1 MAALVAYVLAGED
14 DARAHARE
22 VLGPFAHEVVGT
34 GDAGSRDGLLRRIEE
49 IGRGAMALG

>member
-1 MAALVAYVLAGED
+1 VAALVAYVLAGED